1 MTSDLRG
8 LFWCCTFV
16 ILDAVQAVFC
26 GGIFQRM
33 DSFLIGAVVFGSPA
47 AGCIAWTAFK
57 SPAELS
63 NALRA
68 RSALIWLNVTAAGA
82 WLTYLIA
89 IQLIEPAV
97 AFTIF
102 SGVIPIAA
110 TAARRLGVPLAPR
123 LRNAIEV
130 LGYIVLA
137 TGMIAL
143 ACFTLLGWSGFVR
156 GGVLVAATGLSL
168 AALAGVLI
176 AGMLLAGFSL
186 NSAGVGPV
194 AQFGLRFPLYVV
206 LALTGFA
213 LGIDDKGPVPPAD
226 LLYAVVVGL
235 AVLAFPIYAVQKAIS
250 LTSPLTIGTFVA
262 VGPLIVFLLQMVEG
276 RVHYSSATLVGL
288 TIYFAG
294 ALIAAYSSVRVSALK
309 KARAD

>member
-8 LFWCCTFV
+8 IFWCCTFLM
-16 ILDAVQAVFC
+16 LDAVQAVFC

-33 DSFLIGAVVFGSPA
+33 DSFLIGAVVFGLPA
-47 AGCIAWTAFK
+47 AGCILWTAFK
-57 SPAELS
+57 NPDELLNAVQAR
-63 NALRA
+63 NALV
-68 RSALIWLNVTAAGA
+68 WLNVTAAGA

-110 TAARRLGVPLAPR
+110 ATARHLGVPLAPR

-130 LGYIVLA
+130 VGYVVLA
-137 TGMIAL
+137 AGMIAL

-156 GGVLVAATGLSL
+156 GGVLVATAGLSL

-176 AGMLLAGFSL
+176 AGMLLAGYSL

-213 LGIDDKGPVPPAD
+213 LGIDDKGPVPLAD
-226 LLYAVVVGL
+226 LLYTVLVGL

-250 LTSPLTIGTFVA
+250 LTSPLTIGAFAA
-262 VGPLIVFLLQMVEG
+262 VGPLVVFLLQMVEG

-288 TIYFAG
+288 MIYFTG
-294 ALIAAYSSVRVSALK
+294 ALIAAYSGVRVSALK
-309 KARAD
+309 KAGTD